1 MKVNLR
7 KEGIEILYILK
18 DMNAYNLINAV
29 TIKEIKLKLEERES
43 LYSLQFIKKYIKIFE
58 NMLMI
63 REGLLARKNAKTYY
77 LDLEVMDKFINKVHE
92 KYDK

>member
-29 TIKEIKLKLEERES
+29 TIKEIKLNVD
-43 LYSLQFIKKYIKIFE
+43 YQ
-58 NMLMI
+58 N
-63 REGLLARKNAKTYY
+63 N
-77 LDLEVMDKFINKVHE
+77 
-92 KYDK
+92 

>member
-29 TIKEIKLKLEERES
+29 TIKEIKLQLEEKES